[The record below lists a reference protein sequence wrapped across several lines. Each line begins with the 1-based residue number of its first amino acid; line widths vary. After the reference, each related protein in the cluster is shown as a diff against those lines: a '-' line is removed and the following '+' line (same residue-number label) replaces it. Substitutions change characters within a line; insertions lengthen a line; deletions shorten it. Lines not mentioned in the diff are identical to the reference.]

1 MSRSILIAVLVATA
15 LTVPPLAVADI
26 QTSGGTVAA
35 DTAAT
40 AYPTQPGVTYRGT
53 LNPDTSTYHDLDY
66 LAVTANAGETIQFTF
81 QNTTVGPNPSFPL
94 TCDNYCE
101 EFLSLDKPNPSYPP
115 PPDALGLCNGAG
127 TRATYGDTEIF
138 DWTFGTAGTYYMII
152 EDDGDLALSYSV
164 SYQVVSPS
172 GGTDSCQPSGT
183 TGGGTGGTGSG
194 CKHHC
199 GTGSGGGA
207 NTSPPPPLVRFVR
220 VVPTQRGTT
229 VKATL
234 TLGQWARSVRVALLS
249 HQKTVAAIRR
259 APLGPGRHKL
269 RLALPASYQRLL
281 ASRHK
286 LSLVVRFIVRGKSGA
301 TQTFNRRV
309 KLTS

>member
-1 MSRSILIAVLVATA
+1 MSRPILIAL
-15 LTVPPLAVADI
+15 LAVGALAAAPVAIADI

-40 AYPTQPGVTYRGT
+40 AYPAQPGVTYTGT
-53 LNPDTSTYHDLDY
+53 LNPDSSTYHDLDY
-66 LAVTANAGETIQFTF
+66 LAFTANAGETIQFTF
-81 QNTTVGPNPSFPL
+81 QNTTVGSKPSFPL

-152 EDDGDLALSYSV
+152 EDDGDLPLSYAA

-172 GGTDSCQPSGT
+172 GGTDSCQTGGT
-183 TGGGTGGTGSG
+183 TGGGGGGGTGSG

-199 GTGSGGGA
+199 HPKPGGS
-207 NTSPPPPLVRFVR
+207 TSPPPPLVRFVR
-220 VVPTQRGTT
+220 VVPRQRGTT

-234 TLGQWARSVRVALLS
+234 TLGQWAKSTRVSLLL
-249 HQKTVAAIRR
+249 QRKTIVAIRR
-259 APLGPGRHKL
+259 SPLGPGRHKYKL
-269 RLALPASYQRLL
+269 VLPAKDQRML
-281 ASRHK
+281 AARHR
-286 LSLVVRFIVRGKSGA
+286 LSLVVQITVHGKSGK
-301 TQTFNRRV
+301 TETFNRRV
-309 KLTS
+309 KLSS